1 MKFSKDGYKKN
12 SKDKDNPVNYIKGGS
27 ITMRG
32 VSHPVMAIPYDK
44 DGNPMPAKLMQPE
57 EEYNFG
63 GEVSY
68 VMEIP
73 YKKGGEYYAQAGGY
87 QPQFLVQNTPAFQWM
102 QQQTQNPVVPVNPN
116 PQQLNQDVENFDQD
130 QALQEAQAN
139 LNFANSLPQYQGMT
153 KEQMQGAVDMEIPS
167 EQTNN
172 DQFMFNPFQTQN
184 KTQFFNPY
192 GGYDIPTASYLLGEN
207 IEQGDTWGTVS
218 AAAKIALGVGR
229 NLASGMGNARRN
241 QFITNEAD
249 QNMRDSLTQT
259 RYAQEGGELSQDDIA
274 VLQKDMSNDIQFSE
288 DWLRQNVE
296 KVQPVQ
302 PEGKPVVNLGRYKGV
317 NYFDI
322 EQTPNGVIL
331 KTTQANPH
339 NADTVKELLPYLKEM
354 NPNTN
359 LDIQY
364 VPKYKEGG
372 ETEKLTTGEYVTGM
386 KGAESESNIEVEE
399 GEWMLFNN
407 GDVSKVLGDKH
418 KDGGEKM
425 NVEPGTKIISAYT
438 KIGKD
443 TAKEIRDKYEIKLK
457 AKDTY
462 ATALDR
468 INKKIGLEKLG
479 QEQEELIS
487 EMEAQKDTKDKST
500 YDLNMQ
506 LISSRLKEIEDE
518 KKPLEQQRREAF
530 TSIFEM
536 QESKKP
542 KEKMKYGGETEAL
555 AKQYNMSPEKVQE
568 LLGQYQ
574 QGGSVLDS
582 VLADIGV
589 KDEYTGEEAKR
600 IMESMSSTYDL
611 TNYFN
616 VEELD
621 GKGDN
626 YRLTLK
632 RKPLQKV
639 EQTIQP
645 QGIVDT
651 TPSLE
656 AEIPTN
662 IPPPTPPQQTGED
675 NTARQ
680 TQDGRSILQMPEQ
693 SILPPSPLLP
703 QLKGEVRLG
712 RIEPVYVSPEAA
724 LTEQNR
730 QLQTAHEQLNRL
742 PDAQRQAVLA
752 SLLASSQQASNQTIS
767 QTQGTNQQAQLQA
780 DQFNIG
786 QQGRED
792 LLNLE
797 NAMSYEAKVQRGINN
812 YEQSVNNYFNA
823 MTQNQLG
830 KYMEINRLNLLNQ
843 LYDNFQYTGDG
854 IEQTSQPTF
863 DFQPPM
869 AKNEGKISK
878 KIQDYLKK

>member
-1 MKFSKDGYKKN
+1 MRFSKDGYKNN

-73 YKKGGEYYAQAGGY
+73 YKKGGGYYAQAGGY
-87 QPQFLVQNTPAFQWM
+87 QPQFLVQNTPAFQQM
-102 QQQTQNPVVPVNPN
+102 SQTSQMTPEKIISTNQAYPKQQGQDYGYNTYFQAS
-116 PQQLNQDVENFDQD
+116 PQQLKIEQLNKDVENFDQD
-130 QALQEAQAN
+130 QALQEAQSN
-139 LNFANSLPQYQGMT
+139 LDFANSLPQYQGMT
-153 KEQMQGAVDMEIPS
+153 KEQMQGAVDMEMSS

-172 DQFMFNPFQTQN
+172 DQFMFNPPQTQD
-184 KTQFFNPY
+184 KIQFFNPY

-207 IEQGDTWGTVS
+207 IEQGDTMGTVS

-229 NLASGMGNARRN
+229 NLVSGMANTRRN
-241 QFITNEAD
+241 QFVTNEAN

-259 RYAQEGGELSQDDIA
+259 KYAQEGGELSQDDIA

-302 PEGKPVVNLGRYKGV
+302 PEGKPIVNLGRYKDV

-386 KGAESESNIEVEE
+386 KGVESEANIEVEG
-399 GEWMLFNN
+399 GEWMMFNN
-407 GDVSKVLGDKH
+407 GDVSKVIGDKH

-443 TAKEIRDKYEIKLK
+443 IAKEIRDKYEIKLK

-468 INKKIGLEKLG
+468 INKKIGLEKLA

-487 EMEAQKDTKDKST
+487 EMESQKDTKDKST

-518 KKPLEQQRREAF
+518 KKPLEEQRKEAF
-530 TSIFEM
+530 NNIFEM
-536 QESKKP
+536 QEAKKP
-542 KEKMKYGGETEAL
+542 KEKMKYGGEVEAL

-568 LLGQYQ
+568 LLAQYQ
-574 QGGSVLDS
+574 EGGSVLDS
-582 VLADIGV
+582 VLADIGI
-589 KDEYTGEEAKR
+589 KDEYTGEEAKK

-632 RKPLQKV
+632 
-639 EQTIQP
+639 
-645 QGIVDT
+645 G
-651 TPSLE
+651 
-656 AEIPTN
+656 
-662 IPPPTPPQQTGED
+662 
-675 NTARQ
+675 
-680 TQDGRSILQMPEQ
+680 
-693 SILPPSPLLP
+693 
-703 QLKGEVRLG
+703 
-712 RIEPVYVSPEAA
+712 
-724 LTEQNR
+724 
-730 QLQTAHEQLNRL
+730 
-742 PDAQRQAVLA
+742 
-752 SLLASSQQASNQTIS
+752 
-767 QTQGTNQQAQLQA
+767 
-780 DQFNIG
+780 
-786 QQGRED
+786 
-792 LLNLE
+792 NL
-797 NAMSYEAKVQRGINN
+797 Y
-812 YEQSVNNYFNA
+812 
-823 MTQNQLG
+823 
-830 KYMEINRLNLLNQ
+830 
-843 LYDNFQYTGDG
+843 
-854 IEQTSQPTF
+854 
-863 DFQPPM
+863 
-869 AKNEGKISK
+869 K
-878 KIQDYLKK
+878 K